1 MNDMVAPFEL
11 LLADLFPL
19 SAVRAIEAGGNAD
32 ALWERLEESGF
43 LEAMV
48 PEAAGGAGLSL
59 AQAFELFVVA
69 GASVLPLPVAATLL
83 VRALLALEGAS
94 APGGPIAIAARVE
107 TLAQGGVRA
116 HQVPCGMTAQW
127 IALSQ
132 DDGWLLLP
140 VAAARREP
148 SGIHG
153 SLRADFQWDALPAE
167 TIRVGTSVDWMAA
180 GAAITAA
187 QLAGAMERVLAMTV
201 AFANDRVQFGKPI
214 GKFQAIQH
222 QLAVVAENVAATRMA
237 AEIGCTAEGCLPEP
251 LRAAAGK
258 ARASEAASLAAP
270 LAHAI
275 HGAIGVTAELD
286 LQLFTRRIHEWRADF
301 GSELHWNRELG
312 RAFIA
317 DGRGALEFI
326 RTRLIP
332 ANEEIPT

>member
-1 MNDMVAPFEL
+1 MNDLAAPFER
-11 LLADLFPL
+11 LLAGVFPL
-19 SAVRAIEAGGNAD
+19 TAVRAIEAGGKAD

-43 LEAMV
+43 LDVMV

-59 AQAFELFVVA
+59 AQAFELFVAA
-69 GASVLPLPVAATLL
+69 GASVLPVPVAATLL
-83 VRALLALEGAS
+83 VRALLGQGGVS
-94 APGGPIAIAARVE
+94 APGGPITIAARVE
-107 TLAQGGVRA
+107 TLAQDGVRA

-127 IALSQ
+127 VALSQ
-132 DDGWLLLP
+132 GAGWLLLP
-140 VAAARREP
+140 VDAARREP

-153 SLRADFQWDALPAE
+153 SLRADFHWDALPPE
-167 TIRVGTSVDWMAA
+167 TIRADSSVDWMVA

-222 QLAVVAENVAATRMA
+222 QLAVVAENVAASRMA
-237 AEIGCTAEGCLPEP
+237 AQIGCTAAGCLPEP
-251 LRAAAGK
+251 LRAAVAK

-301 GSELHWNRELG
+301 GSEWHWNRELG

-317 DGRGALEFI
+317 DGRGALDFM
-326 RTRLIP
+326 RASLIP
-332 ANEEIPT
+332 ANEEIST